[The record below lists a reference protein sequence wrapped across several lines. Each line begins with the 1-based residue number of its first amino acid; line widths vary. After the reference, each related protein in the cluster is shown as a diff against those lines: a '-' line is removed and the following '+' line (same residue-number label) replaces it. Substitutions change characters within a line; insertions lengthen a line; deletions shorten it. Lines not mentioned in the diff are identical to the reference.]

1 MCFAG
6 ARCSRRLIVLLLLLT
21 GGAQASSPPRLIH
34 HALGETL
41 IGGTPQR
48 VVTLFQGA
56 TDTAV
61 ALGIKPIGVVDSWT
75 EKPTYK
81 YLRPALNGVTHVGL
95 ETQPSLED
103 IALLKPDL
111 IIASRFRN
119 EKIYGL
125 LSQIAPTVA
134 LDEVFEFKKTVQVMG
149 VALNREAQAD
159 RLLTDWRRRV
169 GGLRE
174 RLLARVG
181 ANWPLSVSVM
191 EFRGDHVRNYLS
203 GSFAGSILS
212 EIGFV
217 WPQRGA
223 SSQGILQKL
232 TSKESIPVLDAD
244 LFFLFIRPENPAVQQ
259 NYRDWVSHPLWRRMN
274 APRQEH
280 VYRVDSVVWIL
291 SGGIIGANKVLDDI
305 ERHLLGAGD
314 AA

>member
-1 MCFAG
+1 M
-6 ARCSRRLIVLLLLLT
+6 VLLLLLT

-34 HALGETL
+34 HALGETV

-169 GGLRE
+169 DGLRE
-174 RLLARVG
+174 RLMTRVG

-217 WPQRGA
+217 WPQRGV

-305 ERHLLGAGD
+305 ERHLLGARD

>member
-1 MCFAG
+1 MA
-6 ARCSRRLIVLLLLLT
+6 RRLAVLLLLLT
-21 GGAQASSPPRLIH
+21 GGALASSPPRLIH
-34 HALGETL
+34 HALGNTT
-41 IGGTPQR
+41 IAGTPQR

-61 ALGIKPIGVVDSWT
+61 ALGIQPVGVVDSWT

-81 YLRPALNGVTHVGL
+81 YLRSALNGVTHVGL

-134 LDEVFEFKKTVQVMG
+134 LDEVFEFKKTVQLMG
-149 VALNREAQAD
+149 MALNRQAQAN
-159 RLLTDWRRRV
+159 RLLSDWRQRV
-169 GGLRE
+169 DELRI
-174 RLLARVG
+174 RLRARAG
-181 ANWPLSVSVM
+181 ANWPPSVSVM

-212 EIGFV
+212 ELGFV
-217 WPQRGA
+217 WPQHGSPSR
-223 SSQGILQKL
+223 QILQKL
-232 TSKESIPVLDAD
+232 TNKESIPVLDAD

-259 NYRDWVSHPLWRRMN
+259 NYRDWVSHPLWRRMS
-274 APRQEH
+274 APRREQ

-291 SGGIIGANKVLDDI
+291 SGGIMGANKVLDDI